1 MSREVSSRRSATRG
15 SATRER
21 GRPRFFVPGVTTAGS
36 TVAITG
42 QDARH
47 ILRVLRLGPGDEIEA
62 VDGAGAERRG
72 LIVTAGGDEVL
83 VMLAEGSDVCREPS
97 VFITI
102 LQGLPKGDKMDEVV
116 RKNTEIGVSR
126 FVPVVTE
133 RTVAR
138 PDPSGAAR
146 RVERWRRI
154 AREAS
159 KQSGR
164 QRVPDVLDIM
174 GFQKAL
180 DQVASGTGPDASAP
194 DDRLIIMP
202 WELERSRSIRE
213 VLRERRGARDIL
225 VFVGPEGGFSREEV
239 GQAVACGAVT
249 CGLGPRILRTET
261 AGLVVASI
269 ILYEAGEMG

>member
-1 MSREVSSRRSATRG
+1 M
-15 SATRER
+15 
-21 GRPRFFVPGVTTAGS
+21 
-36 TVAITG
+36 
-42 QDARH
+42 
-47 ILRVLRLGPGDEIEA
+47 
-62 VDGAGAERRG
+62 DGAGAERRG
-72 LIVTAGGDEVL
+72 LIITAGGDEVL

-164 QRVPDVLDIM
+164 QRVPEVLDIM
-174 GFQKAL
+174 GFQEAL
-180 DQVASGTGPDASAP
+180 EQVASGNGPDASTS

-213 VLRERRGARDIL
+213 VLRDRPGARNIL

-239 GQAVACGAVT
+239 GRAVACGAIT